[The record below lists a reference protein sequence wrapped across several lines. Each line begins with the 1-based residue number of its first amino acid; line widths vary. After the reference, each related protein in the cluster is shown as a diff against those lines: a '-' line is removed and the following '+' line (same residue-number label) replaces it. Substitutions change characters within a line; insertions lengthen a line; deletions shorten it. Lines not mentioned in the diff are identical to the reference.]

1 MVGAAFIIRKNS
13 GLSLQERRKLK
24 PPNTAKSRVRVLI
37 WQILK
42 RSSSSKTRNSGSLL
56 FSLLG
61 LLLFRW
67 PFFFISQNFHHN
79 VSSFVFWFSFWS
91 SLQGHV
97 MWLQRQDSFQQKF
110 GTINQGNDT
119 DEQEKWIKW
128 RMLVKVTKFL
138 DFVFEE

>member
-1 MVGAAFIIRKNS
+1 MVGAAFIIQKNS

-67 PFFFISQNFHHN
+67 PFFLYHKISIITFQVLFFDFRFGPLCRGTWCGYRGKIR
-79 VSSFVFWFSFWS
+79 SSK
-91 SLQGHV
+91 SLV
-97 MWLQRQDSFQQKF
+97 PS
-110 GTINQGNDT
+110 
-119 DEQEKWIKW
+119 
-128 RMLVKVTKFL
+128 TKAMIPMNKKSEL
-138 DFVFEE
+138 NEEC